1 MPLNNGENT
10 INFGEDDNPFT
21 LAFDGTDMSKLKVLL
36 NGKEYEATGGGG
48 HTYELEFA
56 NGDRLEIW
64 LNGLSTNGIAN
75 PATASKT
82 NKRVVYRL
90 DGTRVEEKNLPKG
103 LYIINGKKI
112 FINK

>member
-1 MPLNNGENT
+1 MR
-10 INFGEDDNPFT
+10 
-21 LAFDGTDMSKLKVLL
+21 L
-36 NGKEYEATGGGG
+36 NGKEVEATGGGG

-64 LNGLSTNGIAN
+64 FNGISTNGIAD
-75 PATASKT
+75 PATANKT

-90 DGTRVEEKNLPKG
+90 DGTRVDEQKNLPKG